1 MHFLQDGLDWVPSST
16 ANASSRML
24 RDGETEL
31 VRYYC
36 ARRTKTDLAK
46 PHIKPYVI
54 YQRSVYD
61 AMKRANPRA
70 TTYEI
75 KAEVCVP
82 ARTNEKRLSAHNH
95 VYPLQSSLRTF

>member
-1 MHFLQDGLDWVPSST
+1 MQDGLDWVPSST

-36 ARRTKTDLAK
+36 ARRTKADLAR
-46 PHIKPYVI
+46 PHVKPYVI

-61 AMKRANPRA
+61 DMKHADPSA

-75 KAEVCVP
+75 KALVSVLGTP
-82 ARTNEKRLSAHNH
+82 IGSHAHH
-95 VYPLQSSLRTF
+95 QPSR

>member
-1 MHFLQDGLDWVPSST
+1 
-16 ANASSRML
+16 ML

-36 ARRTKTDLAK
+36 ARRTKADLAR
-46 PHIKPYVI
+46 PHVKPYVI

-61 AMKRANPRA
+61 DMKHADPSA

-75 KAEVCVP
+75 KALVSVLGTP
-82 ARTNEKRLSAHNH
+82 IGSHAHH
-95 VYPLQSSLRTF
+95 QPSR